1 MRPQLVLRLAICVAL
16 VAITW
21 AVFGQTLGHDFVNYD
36 DNKYV
41 YENANVAQ
49 GFTVSGMRWAFAH
62 FDNDN
67 WHPLTSISHMV
78 DCQFFGVKPGGHHF
92 TNVLLHTIAVVLL
105 FLVLNQMTNALWRS
119 AFMAALFA
127 IHPLH
132 VESVAWVAERKDV
145 LSAVFFMLTLGAYT
159 RYARQPSI
167 ARYLIVA
174 IIFACGLMSKAMLV
188 TLPIVLLFLDY
199 WPLNRLER
207 SSAIRLIAEKIPL
220 LVLSA
225 LSSALTLLAQQ
236 KWEIRLDELSLSWR
250 IANAASACVV
260 YIWQMLWPVHLA
272 VIYAHQ
278 EKLPLWQTI
287 GALVLLLSI
296 SVSVFL
302 LRRSRPYLATGW
314 GWYLIMLLPVIGLI
328 KVGALAHADRYT
340 YLPQIG
346 LYLAVSWG
354 IVDLTRSWRR
364 GREVLAVAA
373 AAVIILFAG
382 YSWVQTSFWRN
393 SETLWRRTLATTKH
407 NDLAHFELA
416 EFLSKHRRFEE
427 AVLEYETGL
436 SIDPQNSDAETNL
449 ANLLLERGRTEE
461 AVMHYKRVVRL
472 EPASALA
479 HYNFAVGLH
488 RIGRLPAAI
497 AHYEEA
503 LKLEP
508 GYPDADYFLGQAL
521 LQNGQPD
528 EARLHLEKR

>member
-1 MRPQLVLRLAICVAL
+1 
-16 VAITW
+16 
-21 AVFGQTLGHDFVNYD
+21 VFGQTLGHDFVNYD

-167 ARYLIVA
+167 ARFLIVA

-207 SSAIRLIAEKIPL
+207 SSAVRLIAEKIPL

-346 LYLAVSWG
+346 LYLAVTWG

-461 AVMHYKRVVRL
+461 AVMHYERVVRL

>member
-1 MRPQLVLRLAICVAL
+1 VRAHLVLKFAICVAL
-16 VAITW
+16 VTITW

-41 YENANVAQ
+41 YENANVAH
-49 GFTVSGMRWAFAH
+49 GLTVSGMRWAFSH

-78 DCQFFGVKPGGHHF
+78 DCQLFGLKPGGHHF
-92 TNVLLHTIAVVLL
+92 TNLLLHIVAAVLL
-105 FLVLNQMTNALWRS
+105 FFALNQMTNALWRS
-119 AFMAALFA
+119 AFVAAIFA

-132 VESVAWVAERKDV
+132 VESVAWIAERKDV
-145 LSAVFFMLTLGAYT
+145 LSAVFFMLTLGAYAW
-159 RYARQPSI
+159 YARQPSL
-167 ARYLIVA
+167 ARYLVVA

-199 WPLNRLER
+199 WPLNRFRKSTVANLV
-207 SSAIRLIAEKIPL
+207 LEKIPL
-220 LVLSA
+220 LLLSS
-225 LSSALTLLAQQ
+225 LSSALTLRAQQ
-236 KWEIRLDELSLSWR
+236 TWEIRLDELSLWWR

-272 VIYAHQ
+272 VIYPHE

-287 GALVLLLSI
+287 GAIALLLSI

-302 LRRSRPYLATGW
+302 LRKSRPYLAIGW

-346 LYLAVSWG
+346 LYLAGTWG
-354 IVDLTRSWRR
+354 IVDLTRSWSRAR
-364 GREVLAVAA
+364 AILALAA
-373 AAVIILFAG
+373 AAVIILFAWH
-382 YSWVQTSFWRN
+382 SWIQTSFWRD
-393 SETLWRRTLATTKH
+393 SETLWRQTLATTKY
-407 NDLAHFELA
+407 NDLAHFTLA
-416 EFLSKHRRFEE
+416 EFLSKHQRVEE
-427 AVLEYETGL
+427 AIMEYQTGL
-436 SIDPQNSDAETNL
+436 SIDPKNSDAETNL

-461 AVMHYKRVVRL
+461 AVIYYGKVVRL

-479 HYNFAVGLH
+479 HYNFAIGLH
-488 RIGRLPAAI
+488 RLGRLPAAI
-497 AHYEEA
+497 AHYKEA
-503 LKLEP
+503 LRLEP
-508 GYPDADYFLGQAL
+508 GNPDADYFLGQAL

-528 EARLHLEKR
+528 EARLHLEKP

>member
-1 MRPQLVLRLAICVAL
+1 VRAELLLRFAICVVL
-16 VAITW
+16 IAITF

-41 YENANVAQ
+41 YENANVGH
-49 GFTVSGMRWAFAH
+49 GFTVSGIRWAFGH

-67 WHPLTSISHMV
+67 WHPLTSISHMI
-78 DCQFFGVKPGGHHF
+78 DCQLFGLKPGGHHF
-92 TNVLLHTIAVVLL
+92 TNVLLHTVGVVLL
-105 FLVLNQMTNALWRS
+105 FFVLNQMTNALWRS
-119 AFMAALFA
+119 AFVSAIFA

-132 VESVAWVAERKDV
+132 VESVAWIAERKDV
-145 LSAVFFMLTLGAYT
+145 LSALFFMLTLGAYAC
-159 RYARQPSI
+159 YARQPSL

-188 TLPIVLLFLDY
+188 TLPVVLFFLDY
-199 WPLNRLER
+199 WPLNRFGR
-207 SSAIRLIAEKIPL
+207 STAANLVLEKIPL
-220 LVLSA
+220 LFLSA

-250 IANAASACVV
+250 MANAASACVV

-272 VIYAHQ
+272 VIYPHQ

-287 GALVLLLSI
+287 GATALLLSV
-296 SVSVFL
+296 SVTVFL
-302 LRRSRPYLATGW
+302 LRKTRPYLATGW

-328 KVGALAHADRYT
+328 KVGGLAHADRYT

-346 LYLAVSWG
+346 LYLAVTWG
-354 IVDLTRSWRR
+354 IVDLTRSWPRD
-364 GREVLAVAA
+364 REILTVAA
-373 AAVIILFAG
+373 TAVIILFAWR
-382 YSWVQTSFWRN
+382 SWVQTSFWRD
-393 SETLWRRTLATTKH
+393 SETLWRRTLATTKS
-407 NDLAHFELA
+407 NDLAHFTLA
-416 EFLSKHRRFEE
+416 EFLSKHQRAEE
-427 AVLEYETGL
+427 AIMEYQTGL
-436 SIDPQNSDAETNL
+436 SIDPENSDAETNV
-449 ANLLLERGRTEE
+449 ANLLLERGRTED
-461 AVMHYKRVVRL
+461 AVKHYEKVARL

-488 RIGRLPAAI
+488 RLGRLPAAI
-497 AHYEEA
+497 AHYKET
-503 LKLEP
+503 LRLEP